1 MHWLLC
7 FGVVLCLVFPSK
19 VTSAKRFD
27 ASNCE
32 VCMKFLGSFIESLQP
47 SDRETSEKIK
57 EAFMKKCSTSV
68 GKDNDFCYHVGGLK
82 TSAAST
88 LNRLVDPIKWQ
99 MPVEKVCQKLFELD
113 SQICDLRYEKVIDL
127 KEFDFKKSKVR
138 DLKKIIEKW
147 GLECRGCS
155 EKSDFIQLIKSNIHK
170 YDSDAATYLEARNEL

>member
-1 MHWLLC
+1 MNWSLC
-7 FGVVLCLVFPSK
+7 FGVILCLVSSSE
-19 VTSAKRFD
+19 VTFAKRFD

-47 SDRETSEKIK
+47 SDRETSDKIK
-57 EAFMKKCSTSV
+57 EAFMKKCATSV

-127 KEFDFKKSKVR
+127 KELDFKKSKVK
-138 DLKKIIEKW
+138 DLKKIIDKW

-170 YDSDAATYLEARNEL
+170 YDPDAATYLEARNEL